1 MIKMQKI
8 PRWIQLYE
16 DESLPSNSGTKL
28 YSIDQSNQILELQ
41 LAMRATNGATRNF
54 ADNVTFQDIWEALTL
69 VEINEG
75 SHIYKSM
82 TSEIAAYI
90 AAYNSGRHPP
100 EIATMAGGAE
110 QEATIPLTFGC
121 FPGDPEVL
129 LPAPILEGSLNLNL
143 KWDFTESATA
153 GFASS
158 DFEFDLHALVIP
170 PESEEVMKRK
180 RVLVTRKKHDHTTT
194 ASGDHAFSMSKISN
208 AELRRIYVHCYEA
221 GIAEGVDI
229 TKLKLEANTQ
239 PIYDAIWKN
248 LQYKN
253 ARDCRLNFARKVQV
267 AGAASD
273 VWITRIPKVAP
284 QYSSNV
290 AAGAD
295 YIASITADGIT
306 FPAQAPTGWME
317 LNSEVIP
324 AMAII
329 DFDLANDQ
337 QNLVNIDPTQMKE
350 LFLLATQ
357 GAAGGTVQV
366 LEEHLRKF
374 W

>member
-1 MIKMQKI
+1 MQNI

-16 DESLPSNSGTKL
+16 DEALPSKSGTKL
-28 YSIDQSNQILELQ
+28 YPIDQSNQILELQ
-41 LAMRATNGATRNF
+41 LVMRGTNGATRNF
-54 ADNVTFQDIWEALTL
+54 ADNATFQDIWESLTL
-69 VEINEG
+69 VEVSEG
-75 SHIYKSM
+75 SNIYKSF

-90 AAYNSGRHPP
+90 AAYNSGKHPA
-100 EIATMAGGAE
+100 EIATMVGGAE
-110 QEATIPLTFGC
+110 QEATIPLTFNC
-121 FPGDPEVL
+121 FPGDREVL
-129 LPAPILEGSLNLNL
+129 LPAPVLSGSLNLNL

-153 GFASS
+153 GFASTG
-158 DFEFDLHALVIP
+158 FEFDLHALIIP
-170 PESEEVMKRK
+170 PESEEAMKNK

-194 ASGDHAFSMSKISN
+194 ASGDHPFSMSKISN
-208 AELRRIYVHCYEA
+208 AELRRIYVHCFETL
-221 GIAEGVDI
+221 IAEGVDI
-229 TKLKLEANTQ
+229 TKLKLEANTL
-239 PIYDAIWKN
+239 PVFDAIWKN

-253 ARDCRLNFARKVQV
+253 ARDCSLNFARKVLV

-273 VWITRIPKVAP
+273 VWLTRIPKVAP
-284 QYSSNV
+284 QYSSDV

-295 YIASITADGIT
+295 YIASITADAIT

-337 QNLVNIDPTQMKE
+337 RNLLNIDPNVTKE
-350 LFLLATQ
+350 LTLLATQ
-357 GAAGGTVQV
+357 GAAGGTVKV
-366 LEEHLRKF
+366 IEEYLQKF